1 MVKVNRPIRIVHIA
15 QYATPILP
23 DLAVVNWAI
32 HFTHI
37 ADLLTPYRRFA
48 IIISPIC
55 YIHIAD
61 LLLIFFENVIILLA

>member
-23 DLAVVNWAI
+23 DLGVANRAI
-32 HFTHI
+32 CFSHI
-37 ADLLTPYRRFA
+37 ADLQKSYRRYVIF
-48 IIISPIC
+48 ISPIC
-55 YIHIAD
+55 YHHIAD